1 MSSVATNTS
10 RVSPTLCHILGGGGR
25 AAAAGR
31 AARPGLQ
38 RRAPGAAGPRAGMGG
53 GRPSAAPPGGGA
65 GRRGGGRGCRPD
77 RPSVSPRPAGRGLAR
92 VSLRPHRSGEPRT
105 RRPETP
111 AAAGCAPMADAAR
124 SWIGETASTGPRG
137 GHPALVATRPRVPQ
151 PPKTVEVNVSQLRR
165 GCLSAPSPLPLRQL
179 ITERPHHSPPPR
191 AGRLGDGV
199 QRQVETWGSRP
210 AGTTTPRMQWQF
222 SCFASPFPAP
232 PPPLI
237 FLNPQA
243 LSGWCSRNPRSCLL
257 LGAVPMRQSDFH
269 LTSHGKSFRLKSWST
284 KHEEGRKGRQLTE
297 KLVACKPSPF
307 AVGKGW
313 INGTFEEYPRPCQR
327 DGLEAGKLPFSPVT
341 DVVLCFHG

>member
-1 MSSVATNTS
+1 MTLRHQSIHAFFFFTSPNKQVSTVCTAVWNCPTAMPHSPHTISSRTMSSVATNTS

-77 RPSVSPRPAGRGLAR
+77 RPSLSPRPAGRGLAR

-111 AAAGCAPMADAAR
+111 AAAGCAPMADAAS

-151 PPKTVEVNVSQLRR
+151 PPRTAEVNVSRLRR

-191 AGRLGDGV
+191 RGAAGRWSAEAGGDLRKPPCRDYNS
-199 QRQVETWGSRP
+199 QNAMTIQSLC
-210 AGTTTPRMQWQF
+210 F
-222 SCFASPFPAP
+222 S
-232 PPPLI
+232 L
-237 FLNPQA
+237 
-243 LSGWCSRNPRSCLL
+243 PRSPSAFDFPQPTTSVYRLRVDVLGTRAVVYFSGLYRSARVISTLL
-257 LGAVPMRQSDFH
+257 H
-269 LTSHGKSFRLKSWST
+269 
-284 KHEEGRKGRQLTE
+284 TE
-297 KLVACKPSPF
+297 RRFV
-307 AVGKGW
+307 
-313 INGTFEEYPRPCQR
+313 
-327 DGLEAGKLPFSPVT
+327 
-341 DVVLCFHG
+341 